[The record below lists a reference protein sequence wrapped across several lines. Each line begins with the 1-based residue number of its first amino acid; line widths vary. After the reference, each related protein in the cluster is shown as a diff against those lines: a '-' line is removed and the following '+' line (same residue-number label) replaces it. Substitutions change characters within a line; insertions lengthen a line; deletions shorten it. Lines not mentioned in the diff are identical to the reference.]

1 MVKKKKS
8 LPLHWQIIIGL
19 VLGLLYS
26 LIATLNGWTE
36 FTADWI
42 TPFGKIF
49 INALKLIAVPL
60 VLVSLI
66 VGISSMNNIGTLGKM
81 GGKSISLYLIT
92 TVIAISVGLGLVN
105 LIQPGKFI
113 KSDTRV
119 RLVEKYSDKTI
130 SKVEMANATKNE
142 GPLQP
147 LIDLV
152 PVSYTH
158 LTLPTIL
165 LV

>member
-1 MVKKKKS
+1 MCIRDS
-8 LPLHWQIIIGL
+8 
-19 VLGLLYS
+19 
-26 LIATLNGWTE
+26 
-36 FTADWI
+36 
-42 TPFGKIF
+42 
-49 INALKLIAVPL
+49 
-60 VLVSLI
+60 
-66 VGISSMNNIGTLGKM
+66 ISTLGKM

-152 PVSYTH
+152 PDNIFKSSSDNRNMLQVIFFAVLFGVSMVLIPSKKSAPTRAFFESVNAVSYTH
-158 LTLPTIL
+158 LTLPTIYS
-165 LV
+165 V